1 MHSKYDF
8 GHKNQVFQPF
18 YRNGRWPNF
27 LEKSIESVL
36 SISNKNL
43 FRNTNGFFQEMLAK
57 SFFDKKM
64 QNGIYRL
71 KFEVLRLI
79 QYTSYYIKMHSI
91 VYGELVAFTLFT
103 VLKGVLTNSND
114 LSQKFFWKKV

>member
-1 MHSKYDF
+1 
-8 GHKNQVFQPF
+8 
-18 YRNGRWPNF
+18 
-27 LEKSIESVL
+27 
-36 SISNKNL
+36 
-43 FRNTNGFFQEMLAK
+43 MLAK

-103 VLKGVLTNSND
+103 VLKGVHGKQLTK
-114 LSQKFFWKKV
+114 LK